1 MPSKQLGSVQK
12 FLINRDAAIRKE
24 LSLELRATAGEL
36 NNSVLNVVR
45 DWKNRPSFMIIMTVQ
60 TDYLCV
66 ELIPSG
72 PYRHIFTYIDKGTGR
87 YGSKGKAYEIKPKKK
102 EGFLKFQTGYS
113 AFTKPIA
120 QYNVGTGKKFG
131 PWVSV
136 KSVIHPG
143 IKPRYFLKTQGE
155 KLTPPFPTRI
165 NAAILRAIRSQF
177 LG

>member
-1 MPSKQLGSVQK
+1 MPSKALGSLQK
-12 FLINRDAAIRKE
+12 FLIDRDAAIRRE
-24 LSLELRATAGEL
+24 IQLELRATAGEL
-36 NNSVLNVVR
+36 NNNATNVVR
-45 DWKNRPSFMIIMTVQ
+45 DWKHRPAFMLIMT
-60 TDYLCV
+60 TEKDYLAV
-66 ELIPSG
+66 EVVPTG
-72 PYRHIFTYIDKGTGR
+72 PYRHIFAYIDKGTGR
-87 YGSKGKAYEIKPKKK
+87 YGKRGKAYEIKPKKK
-102 EGFLKFQTGYS
+102 DGFLKFQTGYS

-143 IKPRYFLKTQGE
+143 IKPRHFLKTQGE
-155 KLTPPFPTRI
+155 QLQPPFPSRI